1 MTNGY
6 GFNEILKFVND
17 LSTRI
22 DLEQTLIF
30 AEGLFIQLSTFKNL
44 SASIC
49 EMLGLP
55 LPNTNMDALKD
66 ELDLIDDNLSK

>member
-22 DLEQTLIF
+22 DLEQTLKF
-30 AEGLFIQLSTFKNL
+30 AEGLYIQLSTFKNL
-44 SASIC
+44 PAPIC
-49 EMLGLP
+49 EMIGLP
-55 LPNTNMDALKD
+55 LPTTNMDALKD
-66 ELDLIDDNLSK
+66 ELDLIDEKLSK

>member
-22 DLEQTLIF
+22 DLDQTLKF
-30 AEGLFIQLSTFKNL
+30 AEGLYIQLSTFKNL
-44 SASIC
+44 PAPIC

-55 LPNTNMDALKD
+55 LPTTNMDALKD
-66 ELDLIDDNLSK
+66 ELDLIDEKLSK